1 MTPAFE
7 RWALISAFVFYF
19 LAVFVWPT
27 FRVWRRTGQ
36 NPVVLARGDDVFG
49 FVSRWFKYLLVL
61 LLVYLVLQATAPTV
75 ERWAGQFE
83 WLNLRSVKTFGWIAL
98 AVSAIWLIVAQVHM
112 GQSWRIGID
121 TEQRTGL
128 VTSGL
133 FSYSRN
139 PIFLAMRVNL
149 AALFLL
155 RPNALTLTFLVAGEL
170 LIQMQVRLEEAH
182 LQSQHGARYAE
193 YRGRVRRWL

>member
-1 MTPAFE
+1 MMPAFE
-7 RWALISAFVFYF
+7 RWALLGAFVLYF

-27 FRVWRRTGQ
+27 FRVWRCTGQ

-61 LLVYLVLQATAPTV
+61 LLVYLVLQATAPMVDT
-75 ERWAGQFE
+75 WAGPLE

-98 AVSAIWLIVAQVHM
+98 AVSAIWLILAQVHM

-121 TEQRTGL
+121 TERRTGL
-128 VTSGL
+128 VTLGL
-133 FSYSRN
+133 FRYSRN

-155 RPNALTLTFLVAGEL
+155 RPNALTLAFLVAGEL
-170 LIQMQVRLEEAH
+170 LIPMQVRLEEAH
-182 LQSQHGARYAE
+182 LQSQHGPRYAE
-193 YRGRVRRWL
+193 YRARVRRWL

>member
-7 RWALISAFVFYF
+7 RWALLGAFVLYF

-61 LLVYLVLQATAPTV
+61 LLVYLVLQATTPALD
-75 ERWAGQFE
+75 RWAGQLE

-98 AVSAIWLIVAQVHM
+98 AVSAIWLIVAQIHM

-121 TEQRTGL
+121 TERRTGL
-128 VTSGL
+128 VTQGL

-155 RPNALTLTFLVAGEL
+155 RPNALTLTLLVAGEL

-182 LQSQHGARYAE
+182 LQSQHGPRYAE
-193 YRGRVRRWL
+193 YRARVRRWL